1 MLIRGRPTVVP
12 RRSTARSTASSR
24 EREEGRAL
32 AFQVFSEYSV
42 YKYFMDIRN
51 WSMSMV
57 AEEQVIHA
65 PSQLAQLLVG
75 LRRQRGLSQKLVAQ
89 KAGGLSQ
96 ARLSALELHPGR
108 FTLERLLLILAALD
122 LELVVRP
129 RRNAPESAEW

>member
-1 MLIRGRPTVVP
+1 MVD
-12 RRSTARSTASSR
+12 
-24 EREEGRAL
+24 EEMA
-32 AFQVFSEYSV
+32 AQ
-42 YKYFMDIRN
+42 
-51 WSMSMV
+51 
-57 AEEQVIHA
+57 EQVIHA

-75 LRRQRGLSQKLVAQ
+75 LRRQRGLSQKLLAQ

-129 RRNAPESAEW
+129 RRNAPETAEW

>member
-1 MLIRGRPTVVP
+1 MVDEEM
-12 RRSTARSTASSR
+12 TA
-24 EREEGRAL
+24 
-32 AFQVFSEYSV
+32 Q
-42 YKYFMDIRN
+42 
-51 WSMSMV
+51 
-57 AEEQVIHA
+57 EQVIHA

-75 LRRQRGLSQKLVAQ
+75 LRRQRGLSQKLLAQ

-129 RRNAPESAEW
+129 RRSAPETAEW

>member
-1 MLIRGRPTVVP
+1 MV
-12 RRSTARSTASSR
+12 
-24 EREEGRAL
+24 EEEMA
-32 AFQVFSEYSV
+32 AQ
-42 YKYFMDIRN
+42 
-51 WSMSMV
+51 
-57 AEEQVIHA
+57 EQIIHA

-96 ARLSALELHPGR
+96 ARLSALELNPGR

-129 RRNAPESAEW
+129 RRNAPDTAEW